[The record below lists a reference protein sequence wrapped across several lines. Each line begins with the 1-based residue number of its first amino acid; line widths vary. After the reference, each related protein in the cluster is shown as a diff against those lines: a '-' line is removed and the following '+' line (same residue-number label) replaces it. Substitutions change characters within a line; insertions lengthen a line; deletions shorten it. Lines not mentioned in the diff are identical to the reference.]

1 MSIIINWGN
10 TPDEIKKNMGKV
22 RKKVLTELGLKWWIE
37 LFPKRFHEKYRTE
50 YGIKSRG
57 KSHENK
63 KKRKGWGN
71 NPLEFTG
78 KLKEAST
85 LKKPSIKTDDT
96 GLKVTFRGLPKY
108 IYYSTVSNA
117 DKSELQLA
125 IETMY
130 QGNIFIAQRE
140 LKKKG
145 EDYSL
150 FHLSQ
155 VQQGLLTRNKTN
167 LPPMTKELI
176 AVSFKDEKILRDFL
190 KKRYPELINE
200 KSNKRPKRVKLKA

>member
-1 MSIIINWGN
+1 MSIVINWGN
-10 TPDEIKKNMGKV
+10 TPEEMQKNLHKV
-22 RKKVLTELGLKWWIE
+22 KKKVLTELGLKWWIE
-37 LFPKRFHEKYRTE
+37 LFPKRFSEKHRTE
-50 YGIKSRG
+50 YGIRSRS
-57 KSHENK
+57 KSHEAK
-63 KKRKGWGN
+63 KKRKGWAN

-85 LKKPSIKTDDT
+85 LKKPSVKVDNE
-96 GLKVTFRGLPKY
+96 GLKVNFRGLPKY
-108 IYYSTVSNA
+108 IYYSTVSNE
-117 DKSELQLA
+117 DKTELQKD
-125 IETMY
+125 IETKY

-145 EDYSL
+145 EVVSL

-190 KKRYPELINE
+190 IKRYPELINE
-200 KSNKRPKRVKLKA
+200 KTNKKPKKVKLKA